1 MVLLKTLI
9 EPYSFA
15 GNRNVKNN
23 WNIASMNL
31 AAADFLGQ
39 RGGGLFGT
47 SSAEEILERALLA
60 NVSCFVCFVC
70 IRRYV

>member
-1 MVLLKTLI
+1 VVLLKTLI

-39 RGGGLFGT
+39 RGGEGESLFET
-47 SSAEEILERALLA
+47 SSAEEIFERALLA
-60 NVSCFVCFVC
+60 NVSCFIC
-70 IRRYV
+70 IHRYV